1 MDQGLETTLTRR
13 GNTANQ
19 KKKKP
24 RKKKG
29 EILLDI
35 LIVILVIA
43 TALMLTYRLTT
54 EEAQVV
60 GHSMDNTLTNEEKI
74 VYEKISGAIGDY
86 SKGDI
91 LIIKETAVKSAAN
104 LDGQQI
110 VKRLIAKGGDTID
123 FTTDGK
129 PIVNGNQIYEPYI
142 KEQSTTKMT
151 DIPQIIQRTNTKYN
165 TNFDENTKVIPDGYY
180 FVMGDNRN
188 NSSDSRVFGLY
199 AKSDILGRVAYSHT
213 YHHFY

>member
-1 MDQGLETTLTRR
+1 MEQRLETNLIKRSNAI
-13 GNTANQ
+13 GQ
-19 KKKKP
+19 KKKKA
-24 RKKKG
+24 RQKG
-29 EILLDI
+29 ELLLNI

-43 TALMLTYRLTT
+43 TGLMLTYRLTT

-60 GHSMDNTLTNEEKI
+60 GHSMDSTLANEEKI
-74 VYEKISGAIGDY
+74 VYEKITGSIGDY
-86 SKGDI
+86 SRGDI
-91 LIIKETAVKSAAN
+91 LIIKETAVKSVAN
-104 LDGQQI
+104 QESQQI

-123 FTTDGK
+123 FTSDGK
-129 PIVNGNQIYEPYI
+129 PIVNGNQNYENYI
-142 KEQSTTKMT
+142 KEQATMKIT
-151 DIPQIIQRTNTKYN
+151 DVTEIIRKTNKKYN

-188 NSSDSRVFGLY
+188 NSSDSRVFGFY